1 MTADELHALL
11 AEYHNPKVVIGELIY
26 RRIQTVVKSLLSRRN
41 PTIYARGLAGLD
53 AVAEVSQDFAIDVLI
68 EEGQLAYIF
77 DVAVT
82 IDDFDRLL
90 YFQAGRYLARSR
102 VRTVVD
108 NLIDRAVRFLR
119 NGDDIETLTIGK
131 REVFVP
137 KKPDAVQTAPDAER
151 LLNRAVALAAAVPKL
166 SSDSDQRAPAVYSA
180 EALEQVLRIFIETY
194 SEPIG
199 RTELDAF
206 FSKLL
211 TAWKPSFLGLD
222 SALEPEDRALLP
234 EEEVMAREEEVE
246 IMNLAASLA
255 ESMTREERD
264 IFAFKHGNLP
274 DRELAAHLN
283 ISRQS
288 LSPRKH
294 QLFGRLANE
303 LRGLSDHVQ
312 VAVLEHLAAVVAEKR
327 SES

>member
-1 MTADELHALL
+1 MTADDLQPLL
-11 AEYHNPKVVIGELIY
+11 AEYHNRKVVIGELIY
-26 RRIQTVVKSLLSRRN
+26 KRIQTVVKSLLSRRD
-41 PTIYARGLAGLD
+41 PAIYARGLAGPD
-53 AVAEVSQDFAIDVLI
+53 AVVEVAHDFALDVLI

-77 DVAVT
+77 EVALT

-108 NLIDRAVRFLR
+108 NLLDRAVGFLR
-119 NGDDIETLTIGK
+119 NADDIETLMIGK
-131 REVFVP
+131 REVFAP
-137 KKPDAVQTAPDAER
+137 KRTDTLQTAPDSER
-151 LLNRAVALAAAVPKL
+151 LLNRAVALAAALPKV
-166 SSDSDQRAPAVYSA
+166 SSDSDQRAPVIYTA
-180 EALEQVLRIFIETY
+180 ETLEQVLRILIETY

-222 SALEPEDRALLP
+222 SAPEPEDRALLP
-234 EEEVMAREEEVE
+234 EEEVMAREEEV
-246 IMNLAASLA
+246 MAVNLAASLA
-255 ESMTREERD
+255 EAMTSEERD
-264 IFAFKHGNLP
+264 IFAFKHGNLS

-294 QLFGRLANE
+294 KLFGRLANE
-303 LRGLSDHVQ
+303 LSELSEHVQ
-312 VAVLEHLAAVVAEKR
+312 VAVLERLAAVVAQKR

>member
-1 MTADELHALL
+1 MTADDLQPLL

-26 RRIQTVVKSLLSRRN
+26 RRIQTVVKSLLSQRDRA
-41 PTIYARGLAGLD
+41 IYARGLAGSD
-53 AVAEVSQDFAIDVLI
+53 AAADVAHDFAVHVLI

-82 IDDFDRLL
+82 IDEFDRLL
-90 YFQAGRYLARSR
+90 YFHARRYLARSR

-108 NLIDRAVRFLR
+108 NLIDRAIGFLR
-119 NGDDIETLTIGK
+119 NADDIETLTVGK
-131 REVFVP
+131 REVFAP
-137 KKPDAVQTAPDAER
+137 KQTDTVQTASDSER
-151 LLNRAVALAAAVPKL
+151 LLNRAVALAAAVPKV
-166 SSDSDQRAPAVYSA
+166 SNDSDERAPVVYTA
-180 EALEQVLRIFIETY
+180 KALEQVLLILIETY
-194 SEPIG
+194 SEPLG

-222 SALEPEDRALLP
+222 SAPEPEDRALLP
-234 EEEVMAREEEVE
+234 EDEVVAREEEE
-246 IMNLAASLA
+246 MAMNLAASLA
-255 ESMTREERD
+255 EAMTSEERD

-274 DRELAAHLN
+274 DRELAAHLT

-294 QLFGRLANE
+294 KLFERLADE
-303 LRGLSDHVQ
+303 LSELSEHVK
-312 VAVLEHLAAVVAEKR
+312 VAVLERLAAVVAQKR

>member
-11 AEYHNPKVVIGELIY
+11 AEYRNPKIVIGELIY
-26 RRIQTVVKSLLSRRN
+26 RRIQTVVKSLLSRRD
-41 PTIYARGLAGLD
+41 PAIYARGLAGSD
-53 AVAEVSQDFAIDVLI
+53 AVAEVAHDFVVDVLI

-77 DVAVT
+77 EVALT

-90 YFQAGRYLARSR
+90 YFHAGRYLARSR

-119 NGDDIETLTIGK
+119 NADDIETLTMGK

-137 KKPDAVQTAPDAER
+137 KKTDTVQTAPDSER

-166 SSDSDQRAPAVYSA
+166 SSDGDQRAPAVYSA
-180 EALEQVLRIFIETY
+180 DALEQVLRILVETY
-194 SEPIG
+194 REPIG

-222 SALEPEDRALLP
+222 SDVEPEDRALLA
-234 EEEVMAREEEVE
+234 EDEV
-246 IMNLAASLA
+246 LAMDLAVSLA
-255 ESMTREERD
+255 ERMTSEERD
-264 IFAFKHGNLP
+264 IFAFQHAHLP
-274 DRELAAHLN
+274 DRDLAAHLN
-283 ISRQS
+283 LSRQS
-288 LSPRKH
+288 VSPRK
-294 QLFGRLANE
+294 QRLFRGWLADE
-303 LRGLSDHVQ
+303 LCELSEEVK
-312 VAVLEHLAAVVAEKR
+312 VAVLERLATVVAQKR